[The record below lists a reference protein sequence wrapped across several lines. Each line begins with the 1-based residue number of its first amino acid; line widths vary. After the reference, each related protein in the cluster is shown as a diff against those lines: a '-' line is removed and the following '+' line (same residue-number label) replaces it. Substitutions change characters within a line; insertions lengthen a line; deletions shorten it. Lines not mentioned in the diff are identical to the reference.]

1 MNDGRQ
7 LLTLAAALVAR
18 SFRRRKLS
26 SPDGKAS
33 DRKAASRPLR
43 SGAAASAPRVAKP
56 LSVLD
61 EGSRGVLMALSM
73 RALAR

>member
-26 SPDGKAS
+26 SPHRKAP
-33 DRKAASRPLR
+33 DRKASLRPLR
-43 SGAAASAPRVAKP
+43 SGAAAPALRVAKP